1 MINDIDL
8 TPTCTLEKI
17 SGRAGVLQV
26 RAWGE
31 EEGAKATLL
40 LVHGLGAHS
49 AWFEAMGRLLAGQ
62 GFRVYAYDQ
71 KGFGSR
77 SMEELHSYKEW
88 IEDLKGVVAELKKCS
103 APSQD
108 GSSRPFF
115 LMGNSMGALV
125 VMAAAQEMQSVDG
138 IVIFSPGFEGFPG
151 TFTLPYKVKAVLS
164 ALLAPSKDVHLP
176 YTMDLVTRDLSVRK
190 YLANDEIKKMAVP
203 GRMLTEL
210 LKLSN
215 TVVASLKAVNVP
227 VLMFTAGVEKI
238 VNNVVNMRLFEKL
251 QAPSKEHIHM
261 TEAWHDLMFD
271 PLVDEVAD
279 RSASWIR
286 SKIGGEKETC
296 LSSPE
301 SK

>member
-8 TPTCTLEKI
+8 TPTCTLENI
-17 SGRAGVLQV
+17 SVPAGVLQV
-26 RAWGE
+26 RAWGGE
-31 EEGAKATLL
+31 QEAKATLL

-49 AWFEAMGRLLAGQ
+49 AWFEAMGRLLAGY

-77 SMEELHSYKEW
+77 AKEELHSYKEW
-88 IEDLKGVVAELKKCS
+88 IDDLKDVVSQLKKTNV
-103 APSQD
+103 PSRD
-108 GSSRPFF
+108 GASRPLF

-125 VMAAAQEMQSVDG
+125 VMAAAQRMQGVDG

-151 TFTLPYKVKAVLS
+151 TFTIPYKIKAVLS
-164 ALLAPSKDVHLP
+164 ALLAPSKEVRLP
-176 YTMDLVTRDLSVRK
+176 YEMDLVTRDLSVRK
-190 YLANDEIKKMAVP
+190 YLRDDEIKKMAVP

-238 VNNVVNMRLFEKL
+238 VNNVVNLRLFEKL
-251 QAPSKEHIHM
+251 EAPSKEHIHM
-261 TEAWHDLMFD
+261 AEAWHDLMFD

-279 RSASWIR
+279 RSASWIQ
-286 SKIGGEKETC
+286 SKIGGEKKTC